1 MVSFIN
7 SPDYIMD
14 QKDVSKLSVI
24 KRLLYIIL
32 GIVISFFHNNTSRKT
47 FTRSVNLLLRKKSKI
62 NYENGMYYASDN
74 SGKFYF
80 PNKRVVRML
89 NGIVEQS
96 NKLFD
101 LYCLDKITF
110 SGEDT
115 VIDCG
120 ANTGELYPYLKK
132 VVPELEYLAFEP
144 DQKVYDCLLKNVKD
158 EKAILR
164 SDALS
169 NKSGMT
175 KFYNS
180 TRGADSSLEYSGEK
194 SYTEVKTIKLD
205 DLEITNIKLLKI
217 DAEGHE
223 LEVLQGALK
232 TLSQITYIAV
242 DFGPEKGEQ
251 DERTLPEVSNFL
263 YENNFKMVKANNLR
277 DIGLFLNTNHY
288 QE

>member
-7 SPDYIMD
+7 SPDYIMQ
-14 QKDVSKLSVI
+14 QKHVSELRAI

-32 GIVISFFHNNTSRKT
+32 GFVISFFHNNTSKKT
-47 FTRSVNLLLRKKSKI
+47 FTRSVNLLLKKKSKL

-74 SGKFYF
+74 SGKFHF

-89 NGIVEQS
+89 TGIVEQS

-101 LYCLDKITF
+101 LYCLDEITF
-110 SGEDT
+110 SRDDK

-132 VVPELEYLAFEP
+132 IVPELEYIAFEP
-144 DQKVYDCLLKNVKD
+144 DQKVYDCLIKNVDD
-158 EKAILR
+158 EKATLS

-180 TRGADSSLEYSGEK
+180 THGADSSLEYSGEK
-194 SYTEVKTIKLD
+194 SYTEVKTIRLD
-205 DLEITNIKLLKI
+205 DLELTNIKLLKM

-232 TLSQITYIAV
+232 TLSQIMYISV

-277 DIGLFLNTNHY
+277 DIGLFLNTNLC

>member
-7 SPDYIMD
+7 SPDYIMQ
-14 QKDVSKLSVI
+14 QKHVSELSAI

-32 GIVISFFHNNTSRKT
+32 GFVISFFHNNTSKKT
-47 FTRSVNLLLRKKSKI
+47 FTRSVNLLLKKKSKL

-74 SGKFYF
+74 SGKFHF

-89 NGIVEQS
+89 TGIVEQS

-101 LYCLDKITF
+101 LYCLDEITF
-110 SGEDT
+110 SRDDK

-132 VVPELEYLAFEP
+132 IVPELEYIAFEP
-144 DQKVYDCLLKNVKD
+144 DQKVYDCLLKNVID
-158 EKAILR
+158 DRATLR
-164 SDALS
+164 SEALS
-169 NKSGMT
+169 NKSEMT
-175 KFYNS
+175 KFYNATYS
-180 TRGADSSLEYSGEK
+180 ADSSLEYSGDK
-194 SYTEVKTIKLD
+194 SYTKVKTIKLD
-205 DLEITNIKLLKI
+205 DLELTNIKLLKI

-232 TLSQITYIAV
+232 TLSQIMYISV

-251 DERTLPEVSNFL
+251 EERTLPEVSNFL
-263 YENNFKMVKANNLR
+263 YENNFKMVFANSRR

>member
-7 SPDYIMD
+7 SPDYIMH
-14 QKDVSKLSVI
+14 QKDASELKVI

-32 GIVISFFHNNTSRKT
+32 GFVISFFHDNTSGKT
-47 FTRSVNLLLRKKSKI
+47 FTRSINLLLRKKSKL

-96 NKLFD
+96 NELFD

-110 SGEDT
+110 SVEDK

-132 VVPELEYLAFEP
+132 VVPRLEYLAFEP
-144 DQKVYDCLLKNVKD
+144 DQKVYDCLLKNVDD
-158 EKAILR
+158 EKATLC

-175 KFYNS
+175 KFYNA
-180 TRGADSSLEYSGEK
+180 THGADSSLEYSGEK
-194 SYTEVKTIKLD
+194 SYTEVKTIQLD
-205 DLEITNIKLLKI
+205 DLELTNIKLLKM

-223 LEVLQGALK
+223 LEVLKGALR
-232 TLSQITYIAV
+232 TLSQIMYISV

-251 DERTLPEVSNFL
+251 EERTLPEVSNFL
-263 YENNFKMVKANNLR
+263 YENNFKMVYANNLR
-277 DIGLFLNTNHY
+277 DIGLFLNTNLC

>member
-7 SPDYIMD
+7 SPDYIMH
-14 QKDVSKLSVI
+14 QKDVSELKAI
-24 KRLLYIIL
+24 KKLLYIIL
-32 GIVISFFHNNTSRKT
+32 GFVISFFHDNTSGKT
-47 FTRSVNLLLRKKSKI
+47 FTRSVNLLLRKKSKL
-62 NYENGMYYASDN
+62 NYENGMYYAYDN

-96 NKLFD
+96 NELFD

-110 SGEDT
+110 SVEDK

-132 VVPELEYLAFEP
+132 VVPRLEYLAFEP
-144 DQKVYDCLLKNVKD
+144 DQKVYNCLLKNVNDK
-158 EKAILR
+158 KATLR
-164 SDALS
+164 SEALS

-180 TRGADSSLEYSGEK
+180 TYSADSSLVYSGEK
-194 SYTEVKTIKLD
+194 SYTEVKTIQLD
-205 DLEITNIKLLKI
+205 DLELTNIKLLKM

-223 LEVLQGALK
+223 LEVLKGALR
-232 TLSQITYIAV
+232 TLSQIMYISV

-251 DERTLPEVSNFL
+251 EERTLPEVSNFL
-263 YENNFKMVKANNLR
+263 YENNFKMVYANNLR

>member
-7 SPDYIMD
+7 SPDYIMH
-14 QKDVSKLSVI
+14 QKDASELKVI
-24 KRLLYIIL
+24 KRLLYTIL
-32 GIVISFFHNNTSRKT
+32 GFVISFFHDNTSGKT
-47 FTRSVNLLLRKKSKI
+47 FTRSINLLLRKKSKL

-96 NKLFD
+96 HDLFD
-101 LYCLDKITF
+101 LYCLDQIAF
-110 SGEDT
+110 STDDK

-132 VVPELEYLAFEP
+132 IVPELEYIAFEP
-144 DQKVYDCLLKNVKD
+144 DKKVYDCLLKNVID
-158 EKAILR
+158 EKATL
-164 SDALS
+164 SSAALS
-169 NKSGMT
+169 NKSGMN
-175 KFYNS
+175 KFYDS
-180 TRGADSSLEYSGEK
+180 THGADSSLEYFGKK
-194 SYTEVKTIKLD
+194 SFTEVKTIRLD
-205 DLEITNIKLLKI
+205 DLELTNIKLLKM

-232 TLSQITYIAV
+232 TLSQIMYISV

-263 YENNFKMVKANNLR
+263 YGNNFKMIKANNLR
-277 DIGLFLNTNHY
+277 DIGLFLNTNHKP
-288 QE
+288 E

>member
-7 SPDYIMD
+7 SPDYIMQ
-14 QKDVSKLSVI
+14 QKDVVKLNAI
-24 KRLLYIIL
+24 KKLLYIIL
-32 GIVISFFHNNTSRKT
+32 GIVISFCHNNTSKKT
-47 FTRSVNLLLRKKSKI
+47 FTRSVNFLLRRKSKL

-80 PNKRVVRML
+80 PNKRIVRML
-89 NGIVEQS
+89 NGIDEQS
-96 NKLFD
+96 KKLFD

-110 SGEDT
+110 SGNDK

-144 DQKVYDCLLKNVKD
+144 DQKVYDCLLKNVNDK
-158 EKAILR
+158 KATLR
-164 SDALS
+164 NDALS

-180 TRGADSSLEYSGEK
+180 TENADSSLEYSGDK

-205 DLEITNIKLLKI
+205 ELELTNIRLLKM

-232 TLSQITYIAV
+232 TLSQIMYISV
-242 DFGPEKGEQ
+242 DFGPEKGEKE
-251 DERTLPEVSNFL
+251 ERTLPEVSNFL
-263 YENNFKMVKANNLR
+263 YENNFKMIYANNFR
-277 DIGLFLNTNHY
+277 DIGLFINTNYY

>member
-7 SPDYIMD
+7 SPDYIMH
-14 QKDVSKLSVI
+14 QKDVSELKAI
-24 KRLLYIIL
+24 KKLLYLIL
-32 GIVISFFHNNTSRKT
+32 GFVISFFHDNTSGKT
-47 FTRSVNLLLRKKSKI
+47 FTRSINLLLRKKSKL

-96 NKLFD
+96 NELFD

-110 SGEDT
+110 SVEDK

-132 VVPELEYLAFEP
+132 VVPRLEYLAFEP
-144 DQKVYDCLLKNVKD
+144 DQKVYNCLLNNVNDK
-158 EKAILR
+158 KATLR
-164 SDALS
+164 SEALS

-180 TRGADSSLEYSGEK
+180 TYSADSSLVYSGEK
-194 SYTEVKTIKLD
+194 SYTEVKTIQLD
-205 DLEITNIKLLKI
+205 DLELTNIKLLKM

-223 LEVLQGALK
+223 LEVLKGALR
-232 TLSQITYIAV
+232 TLSQIMYISV

-251 DERTLPEVSNFL
+251 EERTLPEVSNFL
-263 YENNFKMVKANNLR
+263 YENNFKMVYANNLR
-277 DIGLFLNTNHY
+277 DIGLFLNINHY

>member
-7 SPDYIMD
+7 SPDYIMH
-14 QKDVSKLSVI
+14 QKDVSELKAI
-24 KRLLYIIL
+24 KKLLYLIL
-32 GIVISFFHNNTSRKT
+32 GFVISFFHDNTSGKT
-47 FTRSVNLLLRKKSKI
+47 FTRSINLLLRKKSKL

-96 NKLFD
+96 NELFD

-110 SGEDT
+110 SVEDK

-132 VVPELEYLAFEP
+132 VVPRLEYLAFEP
-144 DQKVYDCLLKNVKD
+144 DQKVYNCLLKNVNDK
-158 EKAILR
+158 KATLR
-164 SDALS
+164 SEALS

-180 TRGADSSLEYSGEK
+180 TYSADSSLVYSGEK
-194 SYTEVKTIKLD
+194 SYTEVKTIQLD
-205 DLEITNIKLLKI
+205 DLELTNIKLLKM

-223 LEVLQGALK
+223 LEVLKGALR
-232 TLSQITYIAV
+232 TLSQIMYISV

-251 DERTLPEVSNFL
+251 EERTLPEVSNFL
-263 YENNFKMVKANNLR
+263 YENNFKMVYANNLR
-277 DIGLFLNTNHY
+277 DIGLFLNTNHKP
-288 QE
+288 E

>member
-7 SPDYIMD
+7 SPDYIIH
-14 QKDVSKLSVI
+14 QNDVTKLSVI

-32 GIVISFFHNNTSRKT
+32 GIVISFCHNNTSKKT

-96 NKLFD
+96 NELFD

-110 SGEDT
+110 SGEDK

-158 EKAILR
+158 EKATLR

-169 NKSGMT
+169 NKSGTT

-180 TRGADSSLEYSGEK
+180 TYGADSSLVYSGDK
-194 SYTEVKTIKLD
+194 NYTEVKMIQLD
-205 DLEITNIKLLKI
+205 DLELTNIKLLKI

-223 LEVLQGALK
+223 LEVLQGALR
-232 TLSQITYIAV
+232 TLSQIMYISV

-251 DERTLPEVSNFL
+251 EERTLPEVSSFL
-263 YENNFKMVKANNLR
+263 YENNFKMVYANNLR

>member
-7 SPDYIMD
+7 SPDYIMH
-14 QKDVSKLSVI
+14 QKDVSELKAI
-24 KRLLYIIL
+24 KKLLYLIL
-32 GIVISFFHNNTSRKT
+32 GFVISFFHDNTSGKT
-47 FTRSVNLLLRKKSKI
+47 FTRSINLLLRKKSKL

-96 NKLFD
+96 NELFD

-110 SGEDT
+110 SVEDK

-132 VVPELEYLAFEP
+132 VVPRLEYLAFEP
-144 DQKVYDCLLKNVKD
+144 DQKVYNCLLKNVNDK
-158 EKAILR
+158 KATLR
-164 SDALS
+164 SEALS

-180 TRGADSSLEYSGEK
+180 TYSADSSLVYSGEK
-194 SYTEVKTIKLD
+194 SYTEVKTIQLD
-205 DLEITNIKLLKI
+205 DLELTNIKLLKM

-223 LEVLQGALK
+223 LEVLKGALR
-232 TLSQITYIAV
+232 TLSQIMYISV

-251 DERTLPEVSNFL
+251 EERTLPEVSNFL
-263 YENNFKMVKANNLR
+263 YENNFKMVYANNLR
-277 DIGLFLNTNHY
+277 DIGLFLNINHY

>member
-1 MVSFIN
+1 M
-7 SPDYIMD
+7 
-14 QKDVSKLSVI
+14 
-24 KRLLYIIL
+24 
-32 GIVISFFHNNTSRKT
+32 
-47 FTRSVNLLLRKKSKI
+47 
-62 NYENGMYYASDN
+62 
-74 SGKFYF
+74 
-80 PNKRVVRML
+80 
-89 NGIVEQS
+89 
-96 NKLFD
+96 
-101 LYCLDKITF
+101 
-110 SGEDT
+110 
-115 VIDCG
+115 
-120 ANTGELYPYLKK
+120 
-132 VVPELEYLAFEP
+132 
-144 DQKVYDCLLKNVKD
+144 KD

>member
-7 SPDYIMD
+7 SPDYIMQ
-14 QKDVSKLSVI
+14 QKHVSELRAI

-32 GIVISFFHNNTSRKT
+32 GFVISFFHNNTSKKT
-47 FTRSVNLLLRKKSKI
+47 FTRSVNLLLRRKSKL

-101 LYCLDKITF
+101 LYCLDKIPF
-110 SGEDT
+110 SRDDK

-132 VVPELEYLAFEP
+132 IVPELEYLAFEP
-144 DQKVYDCLLKNVKD
+144 DQKVYDCLLKNVDD
-158 EKAILR
+158 EKATLS

-180 TRGADSSLEYSGEK
+180 THGADSSLEYFGEK
-194 SYTEVKTIKLD
+194 SYTEVKTIRLD
-205 DLEITNIKLLKI
+205 DLELTNIKLLKM

-232 TLSQITYIAV
+232 TLSQIMYISV

-263 YENNFKMVKANNLR
+263 YENNFKMVKANNFR
-277 DIGLFLNTNHY
+277 DIGLFLNTNLC

>member
-7 SPDYIMD
+7 SPDYIMH
-14 QKDVSKLSVI
+14 QKDVSELKAI
-24 KRLLYIIL
+24 KKLLYLIL
-32 GIVISFFHNNTSRKT
+32 GFVISFFHDNTSGKT
-47 FTRSVNLLLRKKSKI
+47 FTRSINLLLRKKSKL

-89 NGIVEQS
+89 DGIVEQS
-96 NKLFD
+96 NELFD

-110 SGEDT
+110 SVEDK

-132 VVPELEYLAFEP
+132 VVPRLEYLAFEP
-144 DQKVYDCLLKNVKD
+144 DQKVYNCLLKNVNDK
-158 EKAILR
+158 KATLR
-164 SDALS
+164 SEALS

-180 TRGADSSLEYSGEK
+180 TYSADSSLVYSGEK
-194 SYTEVKTIKLD
+194 SYTEVKTIQLD
-205 DLEITNIKLLKI
+205 DLELTNIKLLKM

-223 LEVLQGALK
+223 LEVLKGALR
-232 TLSQITYIAV
+232 TLSQIMYISV

-251 DERTLPEVSNFL
+251 EERTLPEVSNFL
-263 YENNFKMVKANNLR
+263 YENNFKMVYANNLR
-277 DIGLFLNTNHY
+277 DIGLFLNINHY